1 MIIEGLKTFLKN
13 TKVTSDRQM
22 LSVVFNLV
30 TKVMGSMDSF
40 EEQLPLMNLVNA
52 YIINVRIIDDEHL

>member
-40 EEQLPLMNLVNA
+40 DQQLPLMNLVNA